1 MVSRLSK
8 IIDWLKKSKKSTKIL
23 IVLAS
28 ILAVLIIAAVL
39 LYCIVIMPYYSDRID
54 IVSKPQEDIEST
66 VNDTIDVEL
75 PDNPDEI
82 PAEDQTKDVIYEEE
96 QKEDEIINILLS
108 GVDTRSY
115 DLNSRSDTIILA
127 SYNKTQ
133 HTVKLVSF
141 MRDSW
146 VYLPERGWSRINAA
160 TVYGGTGLLINT
172 INYNFDLDIQNYVQ
186 VKFDDFRKIIDIIGG
201 IDVELT
207 QQEINYINRKL
218 HSDDRDWS
226 NDITAEPGLVHLNGA
241 QALWHCRNR
250 SIGNSDYTRT
260 ERQREVIGIIID
272 KILSMSLGEVSS
284 IVFELRNYVNTNIPM
299 QTILELGYDAMIAG
313 NIEVESSRVPFDGEF
328 WSANKNGAS
337 VLELDIDANTA
348 LLHEFLGYEVQDS
361 EDEAAGTG
369 EESRASEAGEAS
381 RSEETGGTK
390 ETSGADNTGD
400 VNNPKDDVPEVAGT
414 SSETTGDTEINNS
427 VDTQETGD
435 SVQEDTINTSENGNT
450 TVEDSASGSSNS
462 IITED
467 SNNTEDYTDS
477 NNIWADTPT
486 GETIEPTQS
495 DEGSSSITQQKS
507 TV

>member
-23 IVLAS
+23 IVVAS

-348 LLHEFLGYEVQDS
+348 LLHEFLGYEVS
-361 EDEAAGTG
+361 ETE
-369 EESRASEAGEAS
+369 
-381 RSEETGGTK
+381 
-390 ETSGADNTGD
+390 
-400 VNNPKDDVPEVAGT
+400 
-414 SSETTGDTEINNS
+414 ETTGDEETTRGEEVTGEPNTGIKNIDNKDAYSSDGNDDGSDENVGGSIEFDCNNADEAVTSHANAETTDNIEVATSSSSVEIDDTEEQSSTITS
-427 VDTQETGD
+427 DTTD
-435 SVQEDTINTSENGNT
+435 NTK
-450 TVEDSASGSSNS
+450 
-462 IITED
+462 ITE
-467 SNNTEDYTDS
+467 NEQTQ
-477 NNIWADTPT
+477 DTK
-486 GETIEPTQS
+486 EL
-495 DEGSSSITQQKS
+495 DEKEA
-507 TV
+507 

>member
-23 IVLAS
+23 IVVAS

-348 LLHEFLGYEVQDS
+348 LLHEFLGYEVEDSSDTSVGTDETDDTSGTSETASTDNVSSS
-361 EDEAAGTG
+361 EDDNIH
-369 EESRASEAGEAS
+369 
-381 RSEETGGTK
+381 ETNSN
-390 ETSGADNTGD
+390 TSG
-400 VNNPKDDVPEVAGT
+400 VNSDAGL
-414 SSETTGDTEINNS
+414 NNNI
-427 VDTQETGD
+427 DTQEASNNIQEDTVDASENSNNIPDDNTSESNNISDSNNALDTGD
-435 SVQEDTINTSENGNT
+435 SNNAEEYT
-450 TVEDSASGSSNS
+450 A
-462 IITED
+462 
-467 SNNTEDYTDS
+467 SNNTE
-477 NNIWADTPT
+477 ADTPT
-486 GETIEPTQS
+486 VEKIEPTQS
-495 DEGSSSITQQKS
+495 DESSHLDIQQKS